1 MCLPVAGG
9 VGDGGMVDMVS
20 LIGTTRANMEDAF
33 SKGQRGRWGQQIGV
47 TALECALLG
56 TLVCQLCINTHMQNE
71 AGALGMVNV
80 LWIF

>member
-47 TALECALLG
+47 TALSVPCWVPWYVSYAL
-56 TLVCQLCINTHMQNE
+56 THICRMRQ
-71 AGALGMVNV
+71 VP
-80 LWIF
+80 